1 MTKRQNP
8 HREEEVVILSPSRQN
23 IKINGK
29 LHYNEGAQS
38 WNLIRLKKEV
48 LHEFPQLREK
58 SASFG
63 YTMIISKSKEGFE
76 ELIQKEKDGL
86 PILLFFSKNIKED
99 GKVSSRKI

>member
-29 LHYNEGAQS
+29 LHYNEGSQS

>member
-1 MTKRQNP
+1 MTKNKIP
-8 HREEEVVILSPSRQN
+8 ENGKEVVILSPNRQN
-23 IKINGK
+23 VKISGK
-29 LHYNEGAQS
+29 LNYNEGSQS

-76 ELIQKEKDGL
+76 ELIQKEKDGF
-86 PILLFFSKNIKED
+86 PILLFLSRNIKED
-99 GKVSSRKI
+99 G